1 MVWLFKQREFWAKS
15 ISRETEKLS
24 TKASSMIQ
32 CSVVHIHSIRKTLC
46 THDILDWVVQIFT
59 MQHKKN
65 KVSANHLK
73 AACMHQEAS
82 EGIYLQKGLFFV
94 FDALKA
100 FFFNDAVQNAVHS
113 PGFCPAFSRSS
124 SSKAASTADF
134 AKAPARVIVG
144 SSKSILKENENVKVL
159 LLFWSILQS
168 EDDFFFS
175 FQAVLLNFFDLLVLK
190 HSTVLCDF

>member
-100 FFFNDAVQNAVHS
+100 FFSMMRFRMRFTHLVFVPLFRA
-113 PGFCPAFSRSS
+113 
-124 SSKAASTADF
+124 
-134 AKAPARVIVG
+134 
-144 SSKSILKENENVKVL
+144 L
-159 LLFWSILQS
+159 LLPKLRVQRTLPKLPHVSLWDRQS
-168 EDDFFFS
+168 RF
-175 FQAVLLNFFDLLVLK
+175 
-190 HSTVLCDF
+190 